1 MPTVRYKVK
10 KPWVTWFSLVN
21 GTLLMGILQW
31 LVPFSGMEAK
41 MNEGKWMCVK
51 TRGVN
56 SCFLYIPCYL
66 LTLSSVNGNHSKNT
80 HLSYSRQC
88 LSHRQNRL
96 RRKWS
101 VLLEFVLELHL
112 HHFCIVIV
120 TVFHYVD
127 EKNTLMKERA
137 KILWRSN
144 LEQDLTRPPSFLTES
159 LQTDQ
164 PPFVF
169 LSEEEKRRFC
179 LQGAADSER
188 VTQSTYR
195 H

>member
-1 MPTVRYKVK
+1 ME
-10 KPWVTWFSLVN
+10 
-21 GTLLMGILQW
+21 ILQW

-41 MNEGKWMCVK
+41 INEGKWMCVK

-66 LTLSSVNGNHSKNT
+66 LTFSSLNGNRSKNT

-96 RRKWS
+96 RQEWS

-127 EKNTLMKERA
+127 EKNTLMKERL
-137 KILWRSN
+137 KILWRSKV
-144 LEQDLTRPPSFLTES
+144 EQDLTRPPSFLTEL
-159 LQTDQ
+159 LQTHQ

-169 LSEEEKRRFC
+169 LSEEETRRFC
-179 LQGAADSER
+179 SQGVVQSER

>member
-1 MPTVRYKVK
+1 ME
-10 KPWVTWFSLVN
+10 
-21 GTLLMGILQW
+21 ILQW

-66 LTLSSVNGNHSKNT
+66 LTFSSLNGNRSKNT

-96 RRKWS
+96 RQKWS

-127 EKNTLMKERA
+127 EKNTLMKERL
-137 KILWRSN
+137 KILWRSKV
-144 LEQDLTRPPSFLTES
+144 EQDLTRAPSFLTEFYKHIS
-159 LQTDQ
+159 LL
-164 PPFVF
+164 
-169 LSEEEKRRFC
+169 LSSWVRRRKGGSVRKVWFSRS
-179 LQGAADSER
+179 G
-188 VTQSTYR
+188 
-195 H
+195 

>member
-1 MPTVRYKVK
+1 MGHLIFIRKWHTSYGNSA
-10 KPWVTWFSLVN
+10 VTCAFQWN
-21 GTLLMGILQW
+21 G
-31 LVPFSGMEAK
+31 SE
-41 MNEGKWMCVK
+41 NEWGEMDVCKNERCY
-51 TRGVN
+51 

-66 LTLSSVNGNHSKNT
+66 LTFSSLNGNRSKNT

-96 RRKWS
+96 RQEWS

-127 EKNTLMKERA
+127 EKNTLMKERL
-137 KILWRSN
+137 KILWRSKV
-144 LEQDLTRPPSFLTES
+144 EQDLTRPPSFLTEL
-159 LQTDQ
+159 LQTRQ

-179 LQGAADSER
+179 SQGVVQSER

>member
-1 MPTVRYKVK
+1 
-10 KPWVTWFSLVN
+10 
-21 GTLLMGILQW
+21 
-31 LVPFSGMEAK
+31 MEAL

-56 SCFLYIPCYL
+56 SCFLYIRCYL
-66 LTLSSVNGNHSKNT
+66 LTFSSLNGNRSKNT

-88 LSHRQNRL
+88 LSHSQNRL
-96 RRKWS
+96 RQKWS

-127 EKNTLMKERA
+127 EKNTLIKERA
-137 KILWRSN
+137 KISWRSKV
-144 LEQDLTRPPSFLTES
+144 EQDLTRPSSFLTEL

-169 LSEEEKRRFC
+169 LSVEEKRRFC
-179 LQGAADSER
+179 LQGAAQSER
-188 VTQSTYR
+188 VTQSTYTS
-195 H
+195 

>member
-1 MPTVRYKVK
+1 
-10 KPWVTWFSLVN
+10 
-21 GTLLMGILQW
+21 MGILQW

-66 LTLSSVNGNHSKNT
+66 LTFSSLNGNHSKNT

-88 LSHRQNRL
+88 LSHRQNKL
-96 RRKWS
+96 RQKWS

-127 EKNTLMKERA
+127 EKNTLMKERV
-137 KILWRSN
+137 KILWRSK
-144 LEQDLTRPPSFLTES
+144 LEQDLTCPPLFLTE
-159 LQTDQ
+159 LQQTDH

-179 LQGAADSER
+179 SQGVAQSER
-188 VTQSTYR
+188 VTQSTHR